1 MISSNVT
8 FMQEVVTDKCQWQE
22 SGCLLWGALP
32 AIGFF
37 IGWVFCCFKIAKG
50 TADITVKNGTRGH

>member
-1 MISSNVT
+1 
-8 FMQEVVTDKCQWQE
+8 MQEVVTDKCQWQE